1 MISRGQ
7 GAASNRLE
15 SLRQRHA
22 ELSRTIDQETKL
34 PATDTLDLRRLKLE
48 KLKIKEEIETMQQ
61 AS

>member
-7 GAASNRLE
+7 GAVTNRLE

-22 ELSRTIDQETKL
+22 ELSRTIDQETRL
-34 PATDTLDLRRLKLE
+34 PATDPLDLRRMKLE

>member
-7 GAASNRLE
+7 GAASNRLDA
-15 SLRQRHA
+15 LRQRHA
-22 ELSRTIDQETKL
+22 ELSRTIDHEMKSL
-34 PATDTLDLRRLKLE
+34 ATDPLDLRRMKLE